1 MNVDTLVQ
9 KNLQLSKEYLSLV
22 GACTYVFLRAE
33 WMAAYCCEVME
44 NGYLAKVTDAKS
56 RIMAGKISCKLL
68 ELTSCLDDS
77 PGKNTLL
84 TRASKFQKLTKDRR
98 NVLLH
103 AYPASI
109 DGMSTL
115 HNPKDQHTFTS
126 EDLEKF
132 LEEAYSVSNDLNDSN
147 YKFLKDG
154 S

>member
-1 MNVDTLVQ
+1 MNVDGVVE
-9 KNLQLSKEYLSLV
+9 KSSQLSKEYLSLV

-33 WMAAYCCEVME
+33 WMAVYCCEVME

-77 PGKNTLL
+77 SGKATLL
-84 TRASKFQKLTKDRR
+84 ARAGKFQKLVKDRR

-126 EDLEKF
+126 EDLEEF
-132 LEEAYSVSNDLNDSN
+132 LGEAYTVADDLNDSY
-147 YKFLKDG
+147 YKFLKDKN
-154 S
+154 

>member
-1 MNVDTLVQ
+1 MNVDTLIQ
-9 KNLQLSKEYLSLV
+9 QNSQLSKEYISLV

-33 WMAAYCCEVME
+33 WMAVYCCEVME
-44 NGYLAKVTDAKS
+44 NGYLAKVTDAES
-56 RIMAGKISCKLL
+56 RIMAAKIACKLL
-68 ELTSCLDDS
+68 KLTSCLDDS
-77 PGKNTLL
+77 SGKTTLL
-84 TRASKFQKLTKDRR
+84 DRAGEFQKLVKDRR

-109 DGMSTL
+109 DGMSAL

-132 LEEAYSVSNDLNDSN
+132 LEEAYAVANHLNDSY